1 MLNSDIDGV
10 LTGRKQYPDTLEK
23 VKHYI
28 IAPSRPGKTEK
39 GEREGMDE
47 SDLEPRR
54 KPVQPKD
61 LTLLGIAELE
71 AYIAE
76 LEAEI
81 ARVRVEITAKLGQ
94 RRGAEALFK
103 R

>member
-1 MLNSDIDGV
+1 
-10 LTGRKQYPDTLEK
+10 
-23 VKHYI
+23 
-28 IAPSRPGKTEK
+28 
-39 GEREGMDE
+39 MDE

-54 KPVQPKD
+54 RPPQLKD

-81 ARVRVEITAKLGQ
+81 ARVRVEVAAKLGQ